1 MSSVSTCVK
10 TLVSTPESKVTEY
23 FISCHGLDYLSTLCH
38 VSYPNPE
45 PRWPQSVG
53 WGEQWDNP
61 ITNDQTSHLHRD
73 PADLNNWNPKSHD
86 GSPQYQ
92 WSGLVQPQPPSVCI
106 VLRYGA
112 PTRPGRQLRRVS
124 SSNVSTL
131 STYVSRFITVPGRGH
146 RTATSSVA
154 RNINIR
160 TNNCGLTAHRD
171 LLNIY
176 YDQCIR

>member
-1 MSSVSTCVK
+1 MRENFSIYTRIKGDLVFYKLSLSGLSIHNVSRILSQPRTQMATKC
-10 TLVSTPESKVTEY
+10 
-23 FISCHGLDYLSTLCH
+23 GLRRA
-38 VSYPNPE
+38 V
-45 PRWPQSVG
+45 QSV
-53 WGEQWDNP
+53 WQP

-73 PADLNNWNPKSHD
+73 PAADLNNWNPKSHD

-112 PTRPGRQLRRVS
+112 PTRPGSFAGSAAATGCV
-124 SSNVSTL
+124 VSTL
-131 STYVSRFITVPGRGH
+131 STHVSRFITGPGRGH

-160 TNNCGLTAHRD
+160 TNNGGLTAHRD
-171 LLNIY
+171 LLNIC
-176 YDQCIR
+176 YDQHIR